1 MEISSAR
8 LPNLGK
14 EMGDLNVPRS
24 EAEALKAID
33 TDVLSHL
40 IDQCIRE
47 EKSSAVGALRLDGC
61 GPYVASRLRAFVD
74 ALAVHQRAKSAK
86 KRAETEYD
94 LRSAGNDLMHAV
106 HQMRHRVA
114 TEEQESQLFYVE
126 DHVMPP
132 SRFSEQLTVR
142 ISYRWRASVAD
153 PWVYG
158 SIVFSHTVVPR
169 PHCMQPTPAR
179 KPSAAKMER
188 DREDH
193 LYGQW
198 EYLKGLGLQSVR
210 DHFRRGG
217 NVTAIPQTV
226 QAKADPYTQGLNN
239 FSAQF

>member
-1 MEISSAR
+1 
-8 LPNLGK
+8 
-14 EMGDLNVPRS
+14 MGDLNVPHA

-33 TDVLSHL
+33 IDMLSDL
-40 IDQCIRE
+40 VDQCIRE
-47 EKSSAVGALRLDGC
+47 EKPSAVRACRLNGC
-61 GPYVASRLRAFVD
+61 GPYVASRLRAFED
-74 ALAVHQRAKSAK
+74 ALAAHQKAKSAK

-94 LRSAGNDLMHAV
+94 LRSAGNDLTHAV
-106 HQMRHRVA
+106 HQMRHRIA
-114 TEEQESQLFYVE
+114 TEEQESQLFYVD
-126 DHVMPP
+126 DHVMAP

-158 SIVFSHTVVPR
+158 SIVFSHAVVPR
-169 PHCMQPTPAR
+169 PHCMLPMSTR
-179 KPSAAKMER
+179 KPSAAKIER
-188 DREDH
+188 DRQDQ

-217 NVTAIPQTV
+217 SGAAIPRTV
-226 QAKADPYTQGLNN
+226 QAKADSHTQRLNN